1 VDESWLSVTE
11 AAERLQVSTA
21 HVRRLIGE
29 GDLPAARM
37 AGAWFIDPAT
47 IARRQQRAAR
57 PGRALNPSVAWRL
70 LLLLNQRGQTLA
82 GVPAEDD
89 GHAWEGLSDVQ
100 RHRLRSLLADLP
112 DGPVLASLLRGRAQ
126 RQLMRA
132 HPGVLDRLA
141 VDGRVRPGAGRAA
154 AARGAGL
161 AAGGRELLYISAA
174 DVADVRDQYR
184 LQPDPAG
191 NVELAVIPA
200 AVPDEL
206 MPAPGEPVPL
216 SVAWVDLL
224 EDPDARASQAAR
236 DWVNRMRSVAASAAA
251 R

>member
-1 VDESWLSVTE
+1 MDESWLSVAE
-11 AAERLQVSTA
+11 AAERLHVSAA

-37 AGAWFIDPAT
+37 ARAWFIDPVA

-57 PGRALNPSVAWRL
+57 RGRALNPSVAWRL
-70 LLLLNQRGQTLA
+70 LLLLNQQGQSP
-82 GVPAEDD
+82 VDD
-89 GHAWEGLSDVQ
+89 STQDDSHAWEGLSGVQ

-112 DGPVLASLLRGRAQ
+112 DGPTLASLLRGRAQ

-132 HPGVLDRLA
+132 HPGILDRLIA
-141 VDGRVRPGAGRAA
+141 DYRVRPGAGRAA

-161 AAGGRELLYISAA
+161 AAGGRELLYVCAA
-174 DVADVRDQYR
+174 DVADVRDRYR
-184 LQPDPAG
+184 LRPDPAG

-200 AVPDEL
+200 GVPDEL
-206 MPAPGEPVPL
+206 VPTPGEPVPL

-224 EDPDARASQAAR
+224 EDPDRRASGAAW
-236 DWVNRMRSVAASAAA
+236 DWVEGMRSTVAG
-251 R
+251 

>member
-1 VDESWLSVTE
+1 MDGSWLSTAE
-11 AAERLQVSTA
+11 AAERLGVSAA
-21 HVRRLIGE
+21 HVRRLIHG

-37 AGAWFIDPAT
+37 AGAWFIDPAA

-57 PGRALNPSVAWRL
+57 PGRALSPSVAWRL
-70 LLLLNQRGQTLA
+70 LMLLDQRRQGLV
-82 GVPAEDD
+82 GIPAQDSR
-89 GHAWEGLSDVQ
+89 AWEGLSDVQ

-112 DGPVLASLLRGRAQ
+112 DGPTLASLLRGRAQ

-141 VDGRVRPGAGRAA
+141 ADGRVRPGAGRAA

-161 AAGGRELLYISAA
+161 AAGGRELLYVSAA
-174 DVADVRDQYR
+174 DLAEVRDRYR
-184 LQPDPAG
+184 LRPDPAG

-200 AVPDEL
+200 DIPAEL
-206 MPAPGEPVPL
+206 MSAAGEPVPL

-224 EDPDARASQAAR
+224 EDPDARASGAAR
-236 DWVNRMRSVAASAAA
+236 DWVDRMRAAAA